1 MNDKYKIEVQKNGTI
16 LLGDFLACDGQA
28 NWNPDTKTGQLFLA
42 ISHIHGDHFN
52 ETKVNKTMA
61 FPNKIVPIMSEG
73 TRDLLD
79 VGTNLNLRDEANH
92 VLKFGDNHAKV
103 LDAPEKSDV
112 KLKVT
117 LKDSKHILGSSQ
129 IQVEEPNGRRYGYS
143 GDFGEGI
150 TDFIDVDTLVLD
162 STNGTREDYTNWT
175 LEMAIAQLA
184 DEISKA
190 IKSKKKVAIIG
201 APGLLQQTISEIKG
215 VFDNVNI
222 GTDEFFENKNVSL
235 VKKYS
240 EVYEK
245 YGFSQPIINSRHEA
259 DFHGDVETNNL
270 FRFGSIDVFLAHN
283 KKDIANRTVRIDAQ
297 GNEIETDELEN
308 FRGTVFNLKNFCRHN
323 DKPLVKR
330 NNTDIWD
337 VSLTSH
343 ALGETILDYVNNV
356 KPELIITDSSRN
368 EKCANSLAK
377 KIKKKLNI
385 DAIPSLEISP

>member
-1 MNDKYKIEVQKNGTI
+1 MNDKCKIEGKTNGTI
-16 LLGDFLACDGQA
+16 MLGDFLACDGQA

-61 FPNKIVPIMSEG
+61 YPNKIEPIMSEG

-92 VLKFGDNHAKV
+92 VLKFGKETV
-103 LDAPEKSDV
+103 LKASEKSDV
-112 KLKVT
+112 QLKIT

-129 IQVEEPNGRRYGYS
+129 IQVEEPSGRRYGYS

-162 STNGTREDYTNWT
+162 STNGTREDFVNWT
-175 LEMAIAQLA
+175 VDDAIVRLA
-184 DEISKA
+184 DEISIA
-190 IKSKKKVAIIG
+190 IKAKQKVAIIG
-201 APGLLQQTISEIKG
+201 APGLLQETVSRIKG

-222 GTDEFFENKNVSL
+222 GTDEFYENKDISL
-235 VKKYS
+235 IKKYS

-245 YGFSQPIINSRHEA
+245 YGFSQPKINSSYEA
-259 DFHGDVETNNL
+259 DFFGDIETKAL
-270 FRFGSIDVFLAHN
+270 FQFGSIDVYLAHN
-283 KKDIANRTVRIDAQ
+283 KKDI
-297 GNEIETDELEN
+297 GFGELEN
-308 FRGTVFNLKNFCRHN
+308 FKGTVFNLKNFYRHN

-343 ALGETILDYVNNV
+343 ALGETILDYVDNV
-356 KPELIITDSSRN
+356 KPELVITDSSRN
-368 EKCANSLAK
+368 ERCADSLAK
-377 KIKKKLNI
+377 KIKNKLNI
-385 DAIPSLEISP
+385 DAIPSLEISQ